1 MRCELTHGEW
11 VWGVRVTPLSFRFC
25 SRDSA
30 WHGSSLRCPLVVAA
44 RRTPPKSTYRNF
56 YSVKSLWDGIG
67 MPAGK
72 ATCVWHFQLFSL
84 PFASFYKGCGILWS
98 RVCRHIQQEIL
109 CLRTALTTLNVGDG
123 GGLSSISWATSN
135 IFCFPYPRYFP
146 IGYRGTC
153 AGRVWQGSFRLNIQ
167 IKFCN
172 HNST

>member
-1 MRCELTHGEW
+1 MESESEVCGRAPRSALYT
-11 VWGVRVTPLSFRFC
+11 SFRFC
-25 SRDSA
+25 SGDSA

-84 PFASFYKGCGILWS
+84 PFAIFYKGGGILWS

-123 GGLSSISWATSN
+123 GVSAASHGPLQTFSVFRIPD
-135 IFCFPYPRYFP
+135 IFP
-146 IGYRGTC
+146 
-153 AGRVWQGSFRLNIQ
+153 
-167 IKFCN
+167 
-172 HNST
+172 